1 MLTSFLTYIK
11 VEKGYSAHTVRSY
24 GDDVMQFFTFCR
36 LDPVQDNLK
45 LITHRQVRFWLS
57 SIISNG
63 FTPRSANRKLS
74 SLRCFFRYLI
84 REGIANTNPVA
95 RIVPPQSVKHLPSF
109 VGEKEMNEV
118 LNVERFTDDYT
129 GIRNQLIILLFYFTG
144 MRLSELIGLT
154 VDKIDFSSSTIKVLG
169 KGNKERILPMH
180 PELARFIS
188 EYLKIRDQII
198 VNKFENILFLTEK
211 GKPIYPKLVY
221 RIVRSNLSSVTT
233 LEKKSPH
240 VLRHT
245 FATHL
250 LNHGAELNAIK
261 DLLGH
266 ANLSATQIY
275 THSSFEKLKKVYKQA
290 HPRA

>member
-11 VEKGYSAHTVRSY
+11 IEKGYSAHTARSY
-24 GDDVMQFFTFCR
+24 GDDVMQFFTFCGF
-36 LDPVQDNLK
+36 DPEKDNLST
-45 LITHRQVRFWLS
+45 ITHRQVRYWLS

-63 FTPRSANRKLS
+63 ITPRSANRKLS
-74 SLRCFFRYLI
+74 SLRSFFRYSM
-84 REGIANTNPVA
+84 REGKVKTNPVA
-95 RIVPPQSVKHLPSF
+95 RIIPPKSAKHLPSF
-109 VGEKEMNEV
+109 VGEKEMKEV
-118 LNVERFTDDYT
+118 LDVERYTDDYP
-129 GIRNQLIILLFYFTG
+129 GSRNQLIILLFYFTG

-154 VDKIDFSSSTIKVLG
+154 VERIDFSSSSIKVLG
-169 KGNKERILPMH
+169 KGNKERIIPIH
-180 PELARFIS
+180 PELAKIIS
-188 EYLKIRDQII
+188 EYLKLRDEVD
-198 VNKFENILFLTEK
+198 VNKFENTLFLTQK

-221 RIVRSNLSSVTT
+221 RIVRSNLSEVTT

-266 ANLSATQIY
+266 ANLSATQVY
-275 THSSFEKLKKVYKQA
+275 THSSFEKLKKAYKQA

>member
-1 MLTSFLTYIK
+1 MLASFLKYIR
-11 VEKGYSAHTVRSY
+11 VEKGYSAHTVRAY
-24 GDDVMQFFTFCR
+24 GDDVRQFFSFCG
-36 LDPVQDNLK
+36 LDPEKDQANH
-45 LITHRQVRFWLS
+45 ITHRQVRYWLS
-57 SIISNG
+57 SIISQG

-74 SLRCFFRYLI
+74 SLRTFFRYLQ
-84 REGIANTNPVA
+84 REGVVKTNPLT
-95 RIVPPQSVKHLPSF
+95 RIIPPKSGKRLPSF
-109 VGEKEMNEV
+109 VGESEMTEL
-118 LNVERFTDDYT
+118 LNTERFNDDYA
-129 GIRNQLIILLFYFTG
+129 GVRDQLILELFYFTG
-144 MRLSELIGLT
+144 MRLSELVGLT
-154 VDKIDFSSSTIKVLG
+154 VDKIDFSSQTIKVLG

-180 PELARFIS
+180 PELSKLIS
-188 EYLKIRDQII
+188 EYLIVRDEINL
-198 VNKFENILFLTEK
+198 NKFEKTLFLTEK

-221 RIVRSNLSSVTT
+221 RIVRANLSNVTT

-266 ANLSATQIY
+266 ANLSATQVY
-275 THSSFEKLKKVYKQA
+275 THSSFEKLKKAYKQA

>member
-1 MLTSFLTYIK
+1 MLASFLKYIK

-24 GDDVMQFFTFCR
+24 GDDVKQFFSFCG
-36 LDPVQDNLK
+36 LDPEKDSAVK
-45 LITHRQVRFWLS
+45 ITHRQVRYWLS
-57 SIISNG
+57 SIISQG

-74 SLRCFFRYLI
+74 SLRTFFRYLQ
-84 REGIANTNPVA
+84 REGLIKTNPLT
-95 RIVPPQSVKHLPSF
+95 RIIPPKSGKRLPSF
-109 VGEKEMNEV
+109 VGETEMKEL
-118 LNVERFTDDYT
+118 LNTERFNDDYA
-129 GIRNQLIILLFYFTG
+129 GVRDQLILELFYFTG
-144 MRLSELIGLT
+144 MRLSELVGLT
-154 VDKIDFSSSTIKVLG
+154 VDKIDFSSLTIKVLG

-180 PELARFIS
+180 PELSKLIS
-188 EYLKIRDQII
+188 NYLKVREEINI
-198 VNKFENILFLTEK
+198 NKLEKTLFLTEK

-221 RIVRSNLSSVTT
+221 RIVRSNLSNLTT

-266 ANLSATQIY
+266 ANLSATQVY